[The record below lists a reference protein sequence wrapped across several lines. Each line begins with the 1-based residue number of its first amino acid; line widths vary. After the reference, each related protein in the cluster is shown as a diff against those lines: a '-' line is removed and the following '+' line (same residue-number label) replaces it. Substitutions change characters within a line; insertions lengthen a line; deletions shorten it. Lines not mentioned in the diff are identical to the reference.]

1 MKKYTIFNILLIFL
15 FAWVIYSCTEEM
27 EIELDDEQTRLVVYG
42 TLSTDTTIHTVRLSE
57 TSNYFDDAKPP
68 AVSGAVV
75 KIEGTDGT
83 VINLHERSG
92 EPGVYDTDSNT
103 CGKIGVAYTL
113 FINNVDIDDD
123 GKNETYQATDSIR
136 PIGVADSV
144 KLLYFENS
152 FVQLWQVHLFAEEP
166 SGKDYYLFKFW
177 VNNQLYTDTLSQV
190 GVADDQFLD
199 SISRETGVPL
209 HPFIDATHTNPGDN
223 ITFELNSITE
233 QYYNFFMQLQDE
245 VDGQSPFEGPPSN
258 VVTNLNNGAVGF
270 FGTYSI
276 DRASTLVPPE
286 PWKNYE
292 LY

>member
-68 AVSGAVV
+68 AVSGADV

-92 EPGVYDTDSNT
+92 EPGVYDTDPNT
-103 CGKIGVAYTL
+103 YGKIGIAYTL

-136 PIGVADSV
+136 PIGVADSI

-152 FVQLWQVHLFAEEP
+152 FIQLWQVHLFAEEP
-166 SGKDYYLFKFW
+166 SGKDYYLFKLHL
-177 VNNQLYTDTLSQV
+177 NNQLYTDTLTEIAA
-190 GVADDQFLD
+190 ADDQFLD
-199 SISRETGVPL
+199 TISRKTGVPVQS
-209 HPFIDATHTNPGDN
+209 IESNATATGDI

-233 QYYNFFMQLQDE
+233 QYYYFFMQLQDE
-245 VDGQSPFEGPPSN
+245 VRGQSPFKGPPSN
-258 VVTNLNNGAVGF
+258 VITNINNGAVGF
-270 FGTYSI
+270 FGTYSV
-276 DRASTLVPPE
+276 DRASTLVPPK
-286 PWKNYE
+286 PWRNYE

>member
-1 MKKYTIFNILLIFL
+1 MKKYAIFNILLIFL
-15 FAWVIYSCTEEM
+15 FAWGIYSCTEQM

-57 TSNYFDDAKPP
+57 TSNYFDESKPP
-68 AVSGAVV
+68 AVSGADV

-83 VINLHERSG
+83 VISLHERSG

-113 FINNVDIDDD
+113 FINNVDIDND
-123 GKNETYQATDSIR
+123 GEKETYQATDSIR

-166 SGKDYYLFKFW
+166 PGKDYYLFKLHL
-177 VNNQLYTDTLSQV
+177 NNQLYTDTLTEIV
-190 GVADDQFLD
+190 AADDQFLD
-199 SISRETGVPL
+199 TISRKTGVPVQSL
-209 HPFIDATHTNPGDN
+209 LSDMTEPFDV

-233 QYYNFFMQLQDE
+233 QYYYFFMQLQDE
-245 VDGQSPFEGPPSN
+245 VGGQSPFKGPPSN
-258 VVTNLNNGAVGF
+258 VITNLNNGAIGF
-270 FGTYSI
+270 FGTYST
-276 DRASTLVPPE
+276 DKTSTLVPFR
-286 PWKNYE
+286 PWRNYE